1 MKILRNIPRRAA
13 LGGLLASGLAA
24 PLQAADWRPARP
36 MNWVVPF
43 PPGGS
48 NDTFARPVAA
58 YVGRRFSHP
67 IVVENRAG
75 AGGTLGGSIVARA
88 RPDGCTLL
96 VGNTSLTFAPVVYAE
111 QGFDLLRDF
120 APICAIAGVPV
131 GLVVNPAK
139 LDVKDLAG
147 FLAAARKSPEA
158 INVGSSGLGTMAH
171 LAIELLQR
179 RAGIRLT
186 HVPYRGGGPALQD
199 LLSGQLDATFQPFS
213 TVSSYVQT
221 GRLRALAIATRQR
234 EPLLPNVPTFAE
246 AGVPDF
252 NVSTWYGLFAPK
264 ATPER
269 AARCAARRHP
279 GGAGRG
285 RRQAHLAGAGR
296 AGRLRES
303 QGLRRVRRTR
313 SRTLDRRRED
323 DRAPDGV
330 GGPGT
335 PTWRYYRVLG
345 RGRAAWRLPA
355 RRSACR
361 AAGQGPLPRG
371 QRPWPQATV

>member
-1 MKILRNIPRRAA
+1 MTIPRNIPRRTA
-13 LGGLLASGLAA
+13 LGGLLAASVATSLH
-24 PLQAADWRPARP
+24 AADWRPARP
-36 MNWVVPF
+36 MNWLVPF

-58 YVGRRFSHP
+58 YVGQRFGHP
-67 IVVENRAG
+67 IVVENRGG
-75 AGGTLGGSIVARA
+75 AGGTLGASIVSRA

-111 QGFDLLRDF
+111 SGFDLLRDF
-120 APICAIAGVPV
+120 TPVAAIAGVPV

-158 INVGSSGLGTMAH
+158 INIGSSGLGTMAH

-179 RAGIRLT
+179 RTGIKLT

-213 TVSSYVQT
+213 TVSSYVQS
-221 GRLRALAIATRQR
+221 GRLRALAIATSQR
-234 EPLLPNVPTFAE
+234 EPLLPKVPTFAE

-264 ATPER
+264 ATPDEPLDALHAAVQAALGEGDVKLVWQEQGARADLESRKAFAEFVAREVER
-269 AARCAARRHP
+269 WTAVAKTT
-279 GGAGRG
+279 
-285 RRQAHLAGAGR
+285 
-296 AGRLRES
+296 
-303 QGLRRVRRTR
+303 GLPM
-313 SRTLDRRRED
+313 E
-323 DRAPDGV
+323 
-330 GGPGT
+330 
-335 PTWRYYRVLG
+335 
-345 RGRAAWRLPA
+345 
-355 RRSACR
+355 
-361 AAGQGPLPRG
+361 
-371 QRPWPQATV
+371 